1 MIYVGLKAAA
11 GLEGHGHGATTHAAV
26 TAAVSDLLRRAARI
40 GLRRYS
46 TLYAVWYQ
54 GAQQLHDPFSLRF
67 IGRSLDLHPQAGV
80 KVRLELPA
88 RAKSTAT
95 GHVESG
101 HESEARVLTEAL
113 LQVRTQLKQL
123 R

>member
-11 GLEGHGHGATTHAAV
+11 GLEGLGRGATTHAAV
-26 TAAVSDLLRRAARI
+26 AAAVSDLLRRAARI
-40 GLRRYS
+40 GLKRSS

-54 GAQQLHDPFSLRF
+54 GAQQLHDPFSLQF
-67 IGRSLDLHPQAGV
+67 SGRSLEQHPHAAVEVWLSLPSRAKAAAGHV
-80 KVRLELPA
+80 KAGHEGEA
-88 RAKSTAT
+88 RA
-95 GHVESG
+95 
-101 HESEARVLTEAL
+101 LTEAL